1 LVRYLTA
8 RSHDH
13 GSTSTKEETVP
24 GFISDSPFARGLI
37 RIGDEAI
44 AREDDARLRAYYAED
59 YLFHGPGGD
68 LDFDGLAA
76 YFASLRAAFS
86 DLRLVR
92 EQIIADGR
100 YLAARTTFAGD
111 FTSVF
116 TFSPIGPV
124 QPTGQHVE
132 WEVIHTFRYDDG
144 RLAEEWV
151 QTDSLSFLAKL
162 GVTATPPAH
171 RG

>member
-1 LVRYLTA
+1 M
-8 RSHDH
+8 
-13 GSTSTKEETVP
+13 P
-24 GFISDSPFARGLI
+24 GYISDSPLARGLI
-37 RIGDEAI
+37 AIGDQAI
-44 AREDDARLRAYYAED
+44 ARQDDAQLRAYYTQD

-86 DLRLVR
+86 GMRVAR
-92 EQIIADGR
+92 EQVIADGR
-100 YLAARTTFAGD
+100 YLAARTTFSGD

-116 TFSPIGPV
+116 TSPIGPI

-151 QTDSLSFLAKL
+151 QTDSHSFLAKL
-162 GVTATPPAH
+162 GVTAMPPAQ
-171 RG
+171 RATNNG